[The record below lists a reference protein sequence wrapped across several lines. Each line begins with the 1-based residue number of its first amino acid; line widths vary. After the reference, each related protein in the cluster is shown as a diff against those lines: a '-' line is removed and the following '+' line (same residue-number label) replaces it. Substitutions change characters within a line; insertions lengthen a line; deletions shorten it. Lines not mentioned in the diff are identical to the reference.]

1 MEPLFV
7 GGCFSARHRQAV
19 APFALGYVQRIV
31 GTAQQ
36 AVRRLAGQQG
46 GATQADGEFQSAAF
60 LDELTALGMP
70 LHLHF
75 DAEAGGPPDLK
86 ALLAQRAPDAGL
98 HHYSCGPT
106 PMLDAFE
113 KFCAELG
120 HANAH
125 IERFTPV
132 EVKASS
138 DARSN
143 YTVELKRSGRFIEI
157 TPDKS
162 LLDTLLDAGV
172 DVDHS
177 CCEGVCGSCETRVLE
192 GVPDHRDSVLSPKER
207 AANKVMMVC
216 VSGCKSE
223 RLVLDI

>member
-1 MEPLFV
+1 
-7 GGCFSARHRQAV
+7 
-19 APFALGYVQRIV
+19 
-31 GTAQQ
+31 
-36 AVRRLAGQQG
+36 
-46 GATQADGEFQSAAF
+46 
-60 LDELTALGMP
+60 
-70 LHLHF
+70 
-75 DAEAGGPPDLK
+75 
-86 ALLAQRAPDAGL
+86 
-98 HHYSCGPT
+98 
-106 PMLDAFE
+106 MLDAFE

-207 AANKVMMVC
+207 AGNKVMMVC